1 MLGGFTRTCAH
12 IRGGNQHLSCTA
24 LKSSTAPVHT
34 AKRSLS
40 EGTRYCCCTYVHIR
54 KCRQH
59 EPSPFGLV
67 PVVCFKSRDWRIVGG
82 RAKTQ
87 ELRDRL
93 SKGEGFDDIIEE
105 AFAVVRE
112 AAWRVLELRH
122 YDVQVQSNI
131 SILSHVLQVFSRF
144 VLRSATAALVLVVC
158 KVGGDGHHTIE
169 WQSTQK

>member
-1 MLGGFTRTCAH
+1 M
-12 IRGGNQHLSCTA
+12 
-24 LKSSTAPVHT
+24 
-34 AKRSLS
+34 
-40 EGTRYCCCTYVHIR
+40 
-54 KCRQH
+54 
-59 EPSPFGLV
+59 
-67 PVVCFKSRDWRIVGG
+67 
-82 RAKTQ
+82 
-87 ELRDRL
+87 
-93 SKGEGFDDIIEE
+93 
-105 AFAVVRE
+105 RE